1 MDQRMVVHYAVHNQ
15 DPYEAA
21 EALRVEQSIEFP
33 NELAPEWIQQEVA
46 SRLPPGGGQLLVV
59 GTRVSATDLYKELRS
74 QQHCVPMPNVAAS
87 VGSHVRKQRQIEA
100 CE

>member
-33 NELAPEWIQQEVA
+33 NELAP
-46 SRLPPGGGQLLVV
+46 
-59 GTRVSATDLYKELRS
+59 
-74 QQHCVPMPNVAAS
+74 
-87 VGSHVRKQRQIEA
+87 
-100 CE
+100 